1 MLHTKKTW
9 YAGGTH
15 SPPGS
20 CWKCATWREEKA
32 TLTWEEGRG
41 RERKGK
47 GEVGLASRKKLL
59 KTPTFQFIT
68 KLLYTWKAF
77 HRNG

>member
-9 YAGGTH
+9 YAGGTY
-15 SPPGS
+15 SPPCS
-20 CWKCATWREEKA
+20 CWKCAAWREGKA

-47 GEVGLASRKKLL
+47 GEVALASRKKIIEG
-59 KTPTFQFIT
+59 THVSI
-68 KLLYTWKAF
+68 YY
-77 HRNG
+77 